1 MENGCIEMK
10 WMDEEMT
17 SLKTQNMKKINT
29 VKRQVKE
36 GNIWEGSRDRRIMR
50 TVETMLQMQATHGRA
65 PEATTEKKT
74 RAKVRFLL
82 SRQKIRFHSRIKEK
96 PLEFD
101 DIV

>member
-1 MENGCIEMK
+1 
-10 WMDEEMT
+10 
-17 SLKTQNMKKINT
+17 
-29 VKRQVKE
+29 
-36 GNIWEGSRDRRIMR
+36 
-50 TVETMLQMQATHGRA
+50 MQATHGRA

>member
-1 MENGCIEMK
+1 
-10 WMDEEMT
+10 
-17 SLKTQNMKKINT
+17 
-29 VKRQVKE
+29 
-36 GNIWEGSRDRRIMR
+36 
-50 TVETMLQMQATHGRA
+50 MQATHGRA
-65 PEATTEKKT
+65 PEATTEKKA